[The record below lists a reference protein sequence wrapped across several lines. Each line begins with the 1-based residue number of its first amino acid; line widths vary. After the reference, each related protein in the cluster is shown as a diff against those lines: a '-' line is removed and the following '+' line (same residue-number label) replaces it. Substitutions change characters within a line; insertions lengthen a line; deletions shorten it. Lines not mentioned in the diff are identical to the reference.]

1 MNKTVLRILMFVCFT
16 IQTANCKAQGKLIE
30 MTVNTNLNY
39 YFSNIS
45 EVNVIN
51 HSLFSRAMFLNVY
64 TVNDAK
70 ATPDDYF
77 EGYDGVLQSL
87 FIAVK
92 PDGDYYSWSK
102 LYKIESILNPK
113 IITINELKY
122 PKFEIVIEFGNKNNR
137 SSKSFFISPV
147 KD

>member
-1 MNKTVLRILMFVCFT
+1 MFVFFT
-16 IQTANCKAQGKLIE
+16 IQILNCEAQGELIE
-30 MTVNTNLNY
+30 ITDNTDLNY

-45 EVNVIN
+45 KVNVKN

-64 TVNDAK
+64 TVDDAK
-70 ATPDDYF
+70 ATPDNYF
-77 EGYDGVLQSL
+77 EGYDGILQSL

-102 LYKIESILNPK
+102 LYKIEGILNPE

-122 PKFEIVIEFGNKNNR
+122 PKFEIVIEIGNKNNR
-137 SSKSFFISPV
+137 NSKSYFIRPV
-147 KD
+147 LD

>member
-1 MNKTVLRILMFVCFT
+1 MFVCFT
-16 IQTANCKAQGKLIE
+16 IQILNCKAQGELIE
-30 MTVNTNLNY
+30 MTANNDLNY

-45 EVNVIN
+45 EVNLKN
-51 HSLFSRAMFLNVY
+51 HSLFSRAMFVNVY
-64 TVNDAK
+64 TVNDPK
-70 ATPDDYF
+70 ATPDNYF
-77 EGYDGVLQSL
+77 EGYDGILQSL

-122 PKFEIVIEFGNKNNR
+122 PEFEIVIEFGNKNNR
-137 SSKSFFISPV
+137 SSKSYVFSPV
-147 KD
+147 ID